1 MKKYFIIIPA
11 DSNEENAK
19 KEQFR
24 YYQLDGQTVRVAI
37 GKQQEV
43 PFWVAKRAKEVGD
56 IQDYIELD
64 A

>member
-24 YYQLDGQTVRVAI
+24 YYQLDGQTVQVAI

-43 PFWVAKRAKEVGD
+43 PYWVAKRAKEIGD
-56 IQDYIELD
+56 ISEYIEID

>member
-1 MKKYFIIIPA
+1 MKKYFIIIPK

-24 YYQLDGQTVRVAI
+24 YYQLDGQTVAVAI

-43 PFWVAKRAKEVGD
+43 PYWVAKRAKEIGD
-56 IQDYIELD
+56 IDDYTEVD
-64 A
+64 V